1 MSLRITLN
9 KEEARWRA
17 RFFKAG
23 FKQAIN
29 LKFGRGSSQFT
40 GKTKIHLDCLESCT
54 GLWLE
59 YVGKS
64 VDQLLINGATQK
76 VDWDGKRLQLP
87 TIGIGSQIIE
97 VYFTAEVTNRGV
109 GIHHYH
115 DPKNQ
120 TDYFYS
126 NLCPYDAGR
135 IFPCFDQPDLK
146 ARFDLSVDLP
156 SEWVVVANY
165 PQESEAI
172 SGEIKHV
179 KFAETPPL
187 ATYVFALCFGDYKKI
202 EGPSGDLPMNI
213 YCRSEK
219 IGDVDSDYIFKIIDD
234 ARMFYEEFFRTDF
247 GFAKYD
253 QVFVPEFN
261 WGAMENV
268 GCVVLRE
275 EMLFSSP
282 PSNRELFG
290 RDNTLVHELA
300 HMWFGNLVTMDWW
313 DDLWLNEAF
322 ATLMA
327 YLCLE
332 RTGYHKD
339 SSLYFHYEVQV
350 EAKEQDSFRST
361 HPVVVDCRN
370 TDEAFQNFDAIT
382 YLKGASVLKQLLYFI
397 GEEEFSIGLKSFF
410 REFKFANANLQRFLD
425 YFGNTNLT
433 DWSAQWLNSVGFNRL
448 SCSQSSDGLEI
459 LQSSDKG
466 PDYRIRSFLL
476 QAWSLR
482 NGGKV
487 IWEQKVR
494 MPEAKLLVNVPS
506 EPPDLWILNGNDHDF
521 VKMDLDSNSFN
532 DLSDYISSLESE
544 ALKLQLCTS
553 LFEMA
558 EEGRLALMS
567 FYEMFRAVILSNSVD
582 LVRRVCLDRLTPY
595 LNCKEM
601 NSIKLSIVD
610 NLNEQ
615 FFDSEGESKI
625 YNFRK
630 LLALSK
636 SENERLALRSY
647 LDIDLNE
654 DQRLELLANLAAM
667 DNEVGDSALK
677 ELQIYE
683 SYKARRIYSKALV
696 ANSRDELREEYFKS
710 FFNDQ
715 ESSLGELS
723 ARMGGFFV
731 SGLGLDLKNYAC
743 EYYRRLKSIESERDQ
758 NFLKRYFNDLHPNGF
773 INIGIS
779 QISSLLE
786 LEQSA
791 VMNRQLVQ
799 WQDYFLK
806 KKKIFDSNK
815 FMIDS

>member
-1 MSLRITLN
+1 MSLRVTLN
-9 KEEARWRA
+9 KDEACWRA
-17 RFFKAG
+17 KLIQPG
-23 FKQAIN
+23 FKQSIN
-29 LKFGRGSSQFT
+29 LKFDRGSSQFT
-40 GKTKIHLDCLESCT
+40 GITTIHLDCLEPCV

-64 VDQLLINGATQK
+64 VDQLLLNGVPQK

-87 TIGIGSQIIE
+87 SIEIGAKIIE
-97 VYFTAEVTNRGV
+97 VHFTAEVTNRGV

-120 TDYFYS
+120 TDYYYS

-146 ARFDLSVDLP
+146 ARFALSVDLP
-156 SEWVVVANY
+156 SDWVVVANY
-165 PQESEAI
+165 PLENETI

-219 IGDVDSDYIFKIIDD
+219 IGDVDSDYIFKIIDE
-234 ARMFYEEFFRTDF
+234 ARIFYEEFFRTDF

-327 YLCLE
+327 YICLE
-332 RTGYHKD
+332 RIGYHKD

-397 GEEEFSIGLKSFF
+397 GEEEFSLGLEAFF
-410 REFKFANANLQRFLD
+410 REFKFANANLHRFLE
-425 YFGNTNLT
+425 YFGDANLFE
-433 DWSAQWLNSVGFNRL
+433 WSTQWLNSVGFNKL
-448 SCSQSSDGLEI
+448 LCSQSTDSLEI
-459 LQSSDKG
+459 MQTSDKG
-466 PDYRIRSFLL
+466 PDYRKRSFLL

-482 NGGKV
+482 NGGK
-487 IWEQKVR
+487 ILWEQKIR
-494 MPEAKLLVNVPS
+494 MEQAKLIVNVPS
-506 EPPDLWILNGNDHDF
+506 ISPDLWILNGNDHDF
-521 VKMDLDSNSFN
+521 VKMGLDSNSFN
-532 DLSDYISSLESE
+532 NLSNYIFSLESE

-553 LFEMA
+553 LFEMV
-558 EEGRLALMS
+558 EEGRLALKS
-567 FYEMFRAVILSNSVD
+567 FYEMFSPILLSNSKGF
-582 LVRRVCLDRLTPY
+582 VRRVCLDRLSPY

-601 NSIKLSIVD
+601 YSVKLSIIS
-610 NLNEQ
+610 NLHEQ
-615 FFDSEGESKI
+615 FFDSEGESRI

-630 LLALSK
+630 LLALSRT
-636 SENERLALRSY
+636 ENERLALRSY
-647 LDIDLNE
+647 LDIELNE
-654 DQRLELLANLAAM
+654 DQRLDLLANLAAM
-667 DNEVGDSALK
+667 DNQVGDNALK
-677 ELQIYE
+677 ELQKYQ
-683 SYKARRIYSKALV
+683 SYKARRIYAKALV
-696 ANSRDELREEYFKS
+696 TNSRDGQREEYFKS

-723 ARMGGFFV
+723 ARMSGFFI
-731 SGLGLDLKNYAC
+731 SGLDLDLENYAC
-743 EYYRRLKSIESERDQ
+743 EYYRMLKNIESERDQ
-758 NFLKRYFNDLHPNGF
+758 NFLKRYFIDLHPSGF
-773 INIGIS
+773 ISIGLF
-779 QISSLLE
+779 QISALLKD
-786 LEQSA
+786 EQSA
-791 VMNRQLVQ
+791 VMYRQLIH
-799 WQDYFLK
+799 WQDYFIK
-806 KKKIFDSNK
+806 KKKIYDSNK